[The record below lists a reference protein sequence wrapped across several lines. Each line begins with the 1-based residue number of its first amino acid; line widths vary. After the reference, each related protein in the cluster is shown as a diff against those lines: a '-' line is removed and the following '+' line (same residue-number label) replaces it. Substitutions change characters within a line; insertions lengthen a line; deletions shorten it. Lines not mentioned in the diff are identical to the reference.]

1 MIVPWSRRAPGVPG
15 PGPGLSVG
23 WHLATRRWRLL
34 ALTILTLLVSL
45 FYAAFVL
52 LQPIV
57 SPVTFFTWL
66 LLLGVA
72 YNPRVGL
79 YFAFAMVMLFEAGN
93 ADKMME
99 PGAYFHGGLSSTLGL
114 PGLIASPLELLLLL
128 TLGFWITR
136 AAAQRKLDFRGGHLG
151 WTMFAFF
158 VCLVLGLLRGVLGGG
173 DFNIALWE
181 SRFLFYMVACYYLA
195 SNTIRTPAH
204 LRQLLAVTLV
214 AATVWAVE
222 GVYRRVALID
232 TGLLGVVPEFAFS
245 HEVVVFLGCLILLV
259 VAQQVFGAPLWQRLF
274 GLAALPVALF
284 TLLATERRAGYI
296 SVMVAFLALSLVF
309 LVARRRA
316 FFLIAVPVLLAGAIY
331 LPLFWNNTSMIGQ
344 PARAVRSLREPD
356 PRDAAS
362 NLYRVLE
369 KINVQATIR
378 SNPLLG
384 GRLRAPFPVRR
395 RPARPLLV
403 ALLALRAPPQH
414 PLDLAQ
420 DRGPRLYRL
429 LHPHG
434 HRPGP
439 VRVRRAP
446 GAAPRGPRLRP
457 PGPVRDHLQPRLLLR
472 RPRLYLRTDHR
483 PGGDA
488 PGRPGRPRPR
498 HRPPRGS
505 ERNERTANATGTAG
519 TA

>member
-1 MIVPWSRRAPGVPG
+1 MIVPWSRRAPGAPA

-23 WHLATRRWRLL
+23 WHLATQRWRLL
-34 ALTILTLLVSL
+34 ALTLLTLLASL
-45 FYAAFVL
+45 FYAVFVL

-79 YFAFAMVMLFEAGN
+79 YFAFAMVLLFEAGN

-136 AAAQRKLDFRGGHLG
+136 SAAQRKLDFRGGHLG

-181 SRFLFYMVACYYLA
+181 ARFLFYMVACYYLA
-195 SNTIRTPAH
+195 SNTIRPPAH

-369 KINVQATIR
+369 KINVQTTIR
-378 SNPLLG
+378 ANPLLG
-384 GRLRAPFPVRR
+384 VGFGRPFLFVVGLPDLSWWPFWRYEPHHNILWIWLKTGAPGFIAFFTLMGTALARAAYAVRRERAPE
-395 RPARPLLV
+395 ARV
-403 ALLALRAPPQH
+403 FALLAISGIICSLVFSYVDLGFTSGRITVLVGTLLGGLAV
-414 PLDLAQ
+414 LDRVTA
-420 DRGPRLYRL
+420 
-429 LHPHG
+429 
-434 HRPGP
+434 RPG
-439 VRVRRAP
+439 
-446 GAAPRGPRLRP
+446 
-457 PGPVRDHLQPRLLLR
+457 
-472 RPRLYLRTDHR
+472 
-483 PGGDA
+483 
-488 PGRPGRPRPR
+488 
-498 HRPPRGS
+498 
-505 ERNERTANATGTAG
+505 ATNTAG